1 MSRSARWVP
10 PLIVGTGVLH
20 TGLGLV
26 ADAPLGDILDAGVID
41 SIDGDAE
48 REAAFWYAATGVF
61 MVALGELARWTVRET
76 DRLPARLGGWLVG
89 TGVTGI
95 LLMPASGFWLFLPPA
110 VAASRRAA
118 RGRGRAGMEAPSTG
132 ENTPGGSSAPHPNPA
147 GRLEPR
153 RAQAPGHSRE

>member
-1 MSRSARWVP
+1 MKRW
-10 PLIVGTGVLH
+10 IG
-20 TGLGLV
+20 
-26 ADAPLGDILDAGVID
+26 
-41 SIDGDAE
+41 
-48 REAAFWYAATGVF
+48 R
-61 MVALGELARWTVRET
+61 
-76 DRLPARLGGWLVG
+76 WLVG
-89 TGVTGI
+89 VGVVHTVFGAVVFAQPLREIGRDGLWNAVDGYPGRQLAFWFTLAGPLFLLTGALTDWVEAREDGAVPRFLGPSLLALGI
-95 LLMPASGFWLFLPPA
+95 SGVILMPASGFWLFLPPA